1 MSDLSDIE
9 SIAIVG
15 MSLRVPGAR
24 TVAEFWHNVLH
35 GVESITRFSDEQLR
49 DAGVA
54 DATLRRPDYVKASAV
69 LEGIED
75 FDAGFFGFTPA
86 EAAMLDPQHRL
97 FMECAWEALEDAAHD
112 PFRSSVSIGIYG
124 GCFMNKYLPLNL
136 YTNAD
141 FLQSP
146 SAYFARNY
154 NDKDFLAGRVAY
166 VMNLRGPAV
175 TVQTACSTSLVA
187 THLAAQA
194 LLAHDCDMALV
205 GGAAINLPH
214 HTGYLAMEGTM
225 FSPSGRC
232 RPFDA
237 ASDGTLF
244 GSGAAFVVLRRLS
257 DALADGDHVRA
268 VIRGTAVNND
278 GVDKVSFTAPN
289 AQAQTAVIASAQGVA
304 GVSPDTI
311 GYIEAHGTGTR
322 LGDPIEVSALTDAF
336 RLGTRRNG
344 YCAIGSVKANI
355 GHLDAAAGVVGLIRA
370 TLALQHETIPPQANF
385 ESPNPQLNLA
395 QTPFYVPRQA
405 VPWPCGATPRRAGA
419 SSFGVGGTNAHV
431 VLEEAPARPRTS
443 ASSSA
448 ERPQLLPV
456 SARSEPALRAA
467 AYRLAKHLEANDAS
481 PLDSVASTLAEG
493 RREFPMRGFVV
504 ADSTQQAAAALRAI
518 PPVGALRADG
528 KPQVVFMFPGVGTQ
542 YPDMALELYDTHPVF
557 REQVDACAEAVRGKL
572 HVGLHRYLFPS
583 RIDGPPIDAE
593 SVPDALAAVFTV
605 DYALAKLWMSWGIAP
620 AALMGH
626 SLGEYVAACLAGV
639 LSLHDAL
646 DLTVRRG
653 RIFDRIPDGRM
664 MGVVMPA
671 EELQPLLPA
680 TAVWLGAVNAPSLSM
695 VSGRQAELDL
705 LHAAL
710 TARGVACRPLP
721 VRMAS
726 HSALVEPFLAELE
739 DIVRGYRLSAP
750 RLPYLSCVTGSWIRP
765 EQATDP
771 AYWARQLR
779 APVQFMAM
787 VRQACA
793 TPNCVFLE
801 VGPGNTLSTLVGAQ
815 RLTPAPAAVSSLLR
829 QPGPHGDQRSML
841 SAAGRLW
848 QWGAAPDWQA
858 LRGNTQVRRTP
869 LPTYPF
875 QCTRHWV
882 EPGYPVGPG
891 LVPQAAL
898 STAPRAAHRPAV
910 ADVEPTGTS
919 AAPWSP
925 HERLVGDAW
934 KQVLGVPSLELDD
947 DFTSLGGHSLMAAQ
961 VMMQLRSKFSCPLS
975 VTDLYT
981 APSVRG
987 LAALIAD
994 KTSGAPRHGEAAT
1007 ARSLADEVQLDPAIV
1022 ADGLLRPA
1030 EGPPRA
1036 VLLTGATGFLGAY
1049 LLHELLQQ
1057 TRAMVY
1063 CLVRCTDAAEG
1074 ERRLREHLSRQELPL
1089 WSHGRVVVIP
1099 GDLAQPTLGLAPEG
1113 FAALAGQVDAIH
1125 HCGAFVNF
1133 ARPYAALKAANVQ
1146 GTQEVLRLAA
1156 TGRLKP
1162 VHHVSTVFVSM
1173 GAIQARAEQVL
1184 EDEPLS
1190 TPQGHDTGYT
1200 ESKWVAEGLCRL
1212 AMQRGLPVAVYR
1224 PGNILGDTRSGV
1236 CNHDDYITKVLQ
1248 GCAQLGAAPQRQYQL
1263 PVGPVDD
1270 VARTIVALSLDTGN
1284 LGKSHHVI
1292 HPNPLPWDRLFE
1304 ALRTFGHDVPA
1315 MPWQRWCTLLAEQLQ
1330 QGSTN
1335 ALAPLADLL
1344 GAPQDRYMPRFGLD
1358 NAMPARQRA
1367 GLAVPDMGLPYLHRM
1382 LDHLT
1387 RAGLLPVAL
1396 RQPEE
1401 DAQ

>member
-1 MSDLSDIE
+1 MSALSDIE
-9 SIAIVG
+9 PIAIVG

-54 DATLRRPDYVKASAV
+54 ETLLRRPDYVKASAV
-69 LEGIED
+69 LEGIEY
-75 FDAGFFGFTPA
+75 FDAGFFGFSPA

-97 FMECAWEALEDAAHD
+97 FMECAWEALEDAGHD
-112 PFRSSVSIGIYG
+112 PFRSSASIGIYG

-136 YTNAD
+136 YANPD
-141 FLQSP
+141 FLNSP

-187 THLAAQA
+187 THLATQA
-194 LLAHDCDMALV
+194 LLAHDCDIALV

-214 HTGYLAMEGTM
+214 HIGYLAMEGTM

-237 ASDGTLF
+237 SSDGTLF
-244 GSGAAFVVLRRLS
+244 GSGAGFVVLRRLS

-289 AQAQTAVIASAQGVA
+289 AQAQSAVIASAQGVA
-304 GVSPDTI
+304 GISPDTI

-336 RLGTRRNG
+336 RLGTRRSG

-355 GHLDAAAGVVGLIRA
+355 GHLDAAAGVIGLIRA

-405 VPWPCGATPRRAGA
+405 VPWRRGATPRRAGA
-419 SSFGVGGTNAHV
+419 SSLGVGGTNAHV
-431 VLEEAPARPRTS
+431 VLEEAPARPSDR
-443 ASSSA
+443 AAPLA
-448 ERPQLLPV
+448 ERPQLLLL
-456 SARSEPALRAA
+456 SARSEPAIRAA
-467 AYRLAKHLEANDAS
+467 ADRLANHLEADEGLS
-481 PLDSVASTLAEG
+481 LDRVADTLAEG
-493 RREFPMRGFVV
+493 RREFPVRGFIV
-504 ADSTQQAAAALRAI
+504 AAGVQQASAALRAM
-518 PPVGALRADG
+518 PPTGALRADG

-542 YPDMALELYDTHPVF
+542 YPDMALELYDTHAVF
-557 REQVDACAEAVRGKL
+557 REQVDACAEAVHGKL

-583 RIDGPPIDAE
+583 RFDGPPIDAE
-593 SVPDALAAVFTV
+593 SVPDALAAVFAV
-605 DYALAKLWMSWGIAP
+605 DYALAKLWISWGIAP
-620 AALMGH
+620 SALMGH

-653 RIFDRIPDGRM
+653 RIFDRIPEGRM
-664 MGVVMPA
+664 MGVAMPA
-671 EELQPLLPA
+671 EELQPLLP
-680 TAVWLGAVNAPSLSM
+680 TGVSLGAVNAPGLSM
-695 VSGRQAELDL
+695 ASGRQADLDA
-705 LHAAL
+705 LHATL

-726 HSALVEPFLAELE
+726 HSVLVEPFLAELE

-750 RLPYLSCVTGSWIRP
+750 RMPYLSCVTGSWIRH

-787 VRQACA
+787 VREAWA
-793 TPNCVFLE
+793 MPNCVFLE

-815 RLTPAPAAVSSLLR
+815 RLAPVPAVVSSLLR
-829 QPGPHGDQRSML
+829 QPCPHGDQRSML

-848 QWGAAPDWQA
+848 QRGATPDWRA
-858 LRGNTQVRRTP
+858 LRGDGSVQRTS

-875 QCTRHWV
+875 QRSRHWV
-882 EPGYPVGPG
+882 EPSYTVGPG
-891 LVPQAAL
+891 LVPQITQAP
-898 STAPRAAHRPAV
+898 APRTANRLASTL
-910 ADVEPTGTS
+910 VESSDTS
-919 AAPWSP
+919 AEAWSENELAVS
-925 HERLVGDAW
+925 HAW
-934 KQVLGVPSLELDD
+934 KQVLGVASIELDD

-961 VMMQLRSKFSCPLS
+961 VMMQLRSQFSCSLS

-981 APSVRG
+981 APTVRG
-987 LAALIAD
+987 LAALIAG
-994 KTSGAPRHGEAAT
+994 KVGGAPQHGEATNAL
-1007 ARSLADEVQLDPAIV
+1007 SLADEVKLDPAIV
-1022 ADGLLRPA
+1022 ADGLLRA
-1030 EGPPRA
+1030 GDGPPRA

-1049 LLHELLQQ
+1049 LLHELLHQ
-1057 TRAMVY
+1057 TRATVY
-1063 CLVRCTDAAEG
+1063 CLVRSSDAAEG
-1074 ERRLREHLSRQELPL
+1074 ERRLRNRLGHLELPS
-1089 WSHGRVVVIP
+1089 WSPGRVVAVP
-1099 GDLAQPTLGLAPEG
+1099 GDLAMPMLGLSPEG
-1113 FAALAGQVDAIH
+1113 FAALAAQVDAIY
-1125 HCGAFVNF
+1125 HCGAWVNF
-1133 ARPYAALKAANVQ
+1133 ARPYAALKAANVL
-1146 GTQEVLRLAA
+1146 GTQEMLRLAV
-1156 TGRLKP
+1156 TDRLKP
-1162 VHHVSTVFVSM
+1162 VHHVSTVFVAM
-1173 GAIQARAEQVL
+1173 GAIQARAELVL

-1190 TPQGHDTGYT
+1190 LPQGHDTGYT

-1236 CNHDDYITKVLQ
+1236 SNHDDYITKVLQ
-1248 GCAQLGAAPQRQYQL
+1248 GCVQLGAAPRRHYPL

-1270 VARTIVALSLDTGN
+1270 IARTIVALSLDPDN

-1292 HPNPLPWDRLFE
+1292 HPDPMPWDRLFE
-1304 ALRTFGHDVPA
+1304 ALRSFGHEVPA
-1315 MPWQRWCTLLAEQLQ
+1315 MPWLTWCTLLAEQLE

-1344 GAPQDRYMPRFGLD
+1344 GAPQDRQMPRFGLD
-1358 NAMPARQRA
+1358 NAMSARLRA
-1367 GLAVPDMGLPYLHRM
+1367 GLRVPDMGLPYLHRM
-1382 LDHLT
+1382 LEHLT
-1387 RAGLLPVAL
+1387 RAGLLPAAL
-1396 RQPEE
+1396 RQPQE
-1401 DAQ
+1401 DLR

>member
-1 MSDLSDIE
+1 VSAESDVE

-35 GVESITRFSDEQLR
+35 GVESITRFSEDQLR

-69 LEGIED
+69 LEGIEE
-75 FDAGFFGFTPA
+75 FDAGFFGFSPA

-97 FMECAWEALEDAAHD
+97 FMECAWEALEDAGHD
-112 PFRSSVSIGIYG
+112 PFRSSASIGIYG

-136 YTNAD
+136 YTNAN
-141 FLQSP
+141 FLQSS

-166 VMNLRGPAV
+166 LMNLRGPAV

-187 THLAAQA
+187 THLATQA
-194 LLAHDCDMALV
+194 LLAHDCDIALV

-214 HTGYLAMEGTM
+214 HVGYLAMEGTM

-232 RPFDA
+232 RPIDMS
-237 ASDGTLF
+237 SDGTLF
-244 GSGAAFVVLRRLS
+244 GSGAGFVVLRRLS
-257 DALADGDHVRA
+257 DALVDGDQVRA

-336 RLGTRRNG
+336 RLGTRRSG

-405 VPWPCGATPRRAGA
+405 VPWPRGVTPRRAGA

-431 VLEEAPARPRTS
+431 VLEEAPVRPRTGVS
-443 ASSSA
+443 PSA
-448 ERPQLLPV
+448 EQPQLLLL
-456 SARSEPALRAA
+456 SARSEPALRGAA
-467 AYRLAKHLEANDAS
+467 DRLAKHLEADEAP
-481 PLDSVASTLAEG
+481 PLGSVASTLAEG
-493 RREFPMRGFVV
+493 RREFPVRGFVV
-504 ADSTQQAAAALRAI
+504 AANTQQATAALRVI
-518 PPVGALRADG
+518 PPAGALRADG
-528 KPQVVFMFPGVGTQ
+528 KPQVVYMFPGVGTQ
-542 YPDMALELYDTHPVF
+542 YPDMALELYDTQAVF
-557 REQVDACAEAVRGKL
+557 REQVDACADAVLGKL

-583 RIDGPPIDAE
+583 RFDGPPIDAE
-593 SVPDALAAVFTV
+593 SVPDALAAVFAV
-605 DYALAKLWMSWGIAP
+605 DYALAKLWMSWGIIP
-620 AALMGH
+620 SALMGH

-664 MGVVMPA
+664 MGVAMPA

-680 TAVWLGAVNAPSLSM
+680 GVWLGAVNAPGLSM
-695 VSGRQAELDL
+695 VSGRQAGLDL
-705 LHAAL
+705 LHATL

-750 RLPYLSCVTGSWIRP
+750 RLPYLSCVTGNWIRP

-779 APVQFMAM
+779 APVLFMAM

-793 TPNCVFLE
+793 APNCVFLE

-815 RLTPAPAAVSSLLR
+815 RLAPAPTAVSSLLR

-858 LRGNTQVRRTP
+858 LRGAAPLQRTP

-875 QCTRHWV
+875 QRSRHWI

-891 LVPQAAL
+891 LVPQVVLAP
-898 STAPRAAHRPAV
+898 APRAADRPMA
-910 ADVEPTGTS
+910 APVEPAGTS
-919 AAPWSP
+919 TVAWSAD
-925 HERLVGDAW
+925 ERHVGDAW
-934 KQVLGVPSLELDD
+934 KQVLGVASLELDD

-961 VMMQLRSKFSCPLS
+961 VMMQLRSKYACPLS

-981 APSVRG
+981 APTVRG
-987 LAALIAD
+987 LAALIAG
-994 KTSGAPRHGEAAT
+994 KASAPQHGEAAT
-1007 ARSLADEVQLDPAIV
+1007 APSLADEVQLDPAIV
-1022 ADGLLRPA
+1022 ADGLLRRT
-1030 EGPPRA
+1030 EGPPGA

-1057 TRAMVY
+1057 TRATVF
-1063 CLVRCTDAAEG
+1063 CLVRCTDAADG
-1074 ERRLREHLSRQELPL
+1074 EHRLREHLGRLELPS
-1089 WSHGRVVVIP
+1089 WSSGRVVVVR
-1099 GDLAQPTLGLAPEG
+1099 GDLAEPLLGLAPEA
-1113 FAALAGQVDAIH
+1113 FAALAVQVDAVH
-1125 HCGAFVNF
+1125 HCGAWVNF
-1133 ARPYAALKAANVQ
+1133 ARPYATLKAANVL

-1162 VHHVSTVFVSM
+1162 VHHVSTVFVAM
-1173 GAIQARAEQVL
+1173 GAIQARAEQIL

-1190 TPQGHDTGYT
+1190 APQGHDTGYT

-1224 PGNILGDTRSGV
+1224 PGNILGDTRNGV
-1236 CNHDDYITKVLQ
+1236 CNHDDYISKVLQ
-1248 GCAQLGAAPQRQYQL
+1248 GCTQLGAAPRRDYQL

-1270 VARTIVALSLDTGN
+1270 VARTIVALSLDAGN

-1292 HPNPLPWDRLFE
+1292 HPDPLPWDRLFE

-1315 MPWQRWCTLLAEQLQ
+1315 MSWQRWCALLSEQLKQ
-1330 QGSTN
+1330 DSTN

-1344 GAPQDRYMPRFGLD
+1344 GAPQDRHMPRFGLD
-1358 NAMPARQRA
+1358 NAMSARQRA

-1396 RQPEE
+1396 RQTEE
-1401 DAQ
+1401 DAR

>member
-1 MSDLSDIE
+1 MSVLSDIE

-15 MSLRVPGAR
+15 MSLRVPGAS
-24 TVAEFWHNVLH
+24 TVAEFWNNVLN
-35 GVESITRFSDEQLR
+35 GVESITHFSDEQLR
-49 DAGVA
+49 NAGVA
-54 DATLRRPDYVKASAV
+54 ESTLRRPDYVKASAV
-69 LEGIED
+69 LEEVED
-75 FDAGFFGFTPA
+75 FDAEFFGFSPA

-97 FMECAWEALEDAAHD
+97 FMECAWEALEDAGHD
-112 PFRSSVSIGIYG
+112 PFRSSASIGVYG

-166 VMNLRGPAV
+166 LMNLRGPAV

-187 THLAAQA
+187 THLATQA
-194 LLAHDCDMALV
+194 LLAHDCDIALV

-214 HTGYLAMEGTM
+214 HSGYLAMEGTM

-237 ASDGTLF
+237 SSDGTLF
-244 GSGAAFVVLRRLS
+244 GSGAGFVVLRRLG
-257 DALADGDHVRA
+257 DALADGDQVRA

-322 LGDPIEVSALTDAF
+322 LGDPIELSALTDAF

-370 TLALQHETIPPQANF
+370 TLALQNETIPPQANF

-405 VPWPCGATPRRAGA
+405 VPWPRGKIPRRAGA
-419 SSFGVGGTNAHV
+419 SSLGVGGTNAHV
-431 VLEEAPARPRTS
+431 VLEEAPAPAPAS
-443 ASSSA
+443 AA
-448 ERPQLLPV
+448 PAGRPQLLLL
-456 SARSEPALRAA
+456 SARTEPALRATA
-467 AYRLAKHLEANDAS
+467 DRLAKHLEADEEL
-481 PLDSVASTLAEG
+481 PLDRVASTLAHG
-493 RREFPMRGFVV
+493 RREFPVRGFVV
-504 ADSTQQAAAALRAI
+504 ATSAQQAAATLRAI
-518 PPVGALRADG
+518 APSGALHANS

-542 YPDMALELYDTHPVF
+542 YPNMALELYDAHPVF
-557 REQVDACAEAVRGKL
+557 REQVDACAEALRGKL
-572 HVGLHRYLFPS
+572 HVELHRYLFPS
-583 RIDGPPIDAE
+583 RFGGPPIDAE
-593 SVPDALAAVFTV
+593 SVPDALAAVFAV
-605 DYALAKLWMSWGIAP
+605 DYSLAKLWISWGVSP

-664 MGVVMPA
+664 MGVAMSA
-671 EELQPLLPA
+671 EDLQPLLPA
-680 TAVWLGAVNAPSLSM
+680 DVSLGAVNAPGLCM
-695 VSGRQAELDL
+695 VSGRQSDLDL
-705 LHAAL
+705 LHATL
-710 TARGVACRPLP
+710 TARDVACRQLP

-726 HSALVEPFLAELE
+726 HSALVDPYLAELE
-739 DIVRGYRLSAP
+739 GIVRGYQLSAP
-750 RLPYLSCVTGSWIRP
+750 RLPYLSCVTGDWIRP

-787 VRQACA
+787 VRRACA
-793 TPNCVFLE
+793 TPGRVFLE
-801 VGPGNTLSTLVGAQ
+801 VGPGNTLGTLVGAQ
-815 RLTPAPAAVSSLLR
+815 RLTPAPAAVSSLTR
-829 QPGPHGDQRSML
+829 QASPHGDHHSVL

-848 QWGAAPDWQA
+848 QWGASLDWQA
-858 LRGNTQVRRTP
+858 LRGGAPVQRTP
-869 LPTYPF
+869 LPTYPY
-875 QCTRHWV
+875 QRRRYWI

-891 LVPQAAL
+891 LAPQVAQAPTPR
-898 STAPRAAHRPAV
+898 STVDRPALAPVESICTSPV
-910 ADVEPTGTS
+910 A
-919 AAPWSP
+919 WSEQ
-925 HERLVGDAW
+925 ERIVGDAW
-934 KQVLGVPSLELDD
+934 KQVLGVATLGLDD

-961 VMMQLRSKFSCPLS
+961 VMMQLRLQFTCHMS

-981 APSVRG
+981 TPTVRG
-987 LAALIAD
+987 LAALIAK
-994 KTSGAPRHGEAAT
+994 KTGGAPRNGAKLNAP
-1007 ARSLADEVQLDPAIV
+1007 SLADEVQLDPSIV
-1022 ADGLLRPA
+1022 ADGLHQPA
-1030 EGPPRA
+1030 EGPPGV

-1049 LLHELLQQ
+1049 LLQELLQQ
-1057 TRAMVY
+1057 TGATVH
-1063 CLVRCTDAAEG
+1063 CLVRSGDAAEG
-1074 ERRLREHLSRQELPL
+1074 ERRLREHLDLLGLPS
-1089 WSHGRVVVIP
+1089 WNPGRVVVVS
-1099 GDLAQPTLGLAPEG
+1099 GDLARPMFGLDPES
-1113 FAALAGQVDAIH
+1113 FAALSAQIDVIH
-1125 HCGAFVNF
+1125 HCGAWVNF
-1133 ARPYAALKAANVQ
+1133 ARPYAVLKGANVE

-1162 VHHVSTVFVSM
+1162 VHHVSTVFVAM
-1173 GAIQARAEQVL
+1173 GAIQAGAELVL

-1190 TPQGHDTGYT
+1190 VPHGHDTGYT

-1270 VARTIVALSLDTGN
+1270 VARTIVALSLDARN

-1292 HPNPLPWDRLFE
+1292 HPDPLPWDSLFE
-1304 ALRTFGHDVPA
+1304 ALRSFGHDVPA
-1315 MPWQRWCTLLAEQLQ
+1315 MPWQQWCALLAEQLK

-1344 GAPQDRYMPRFGLD
+1344 GAPQDRHMPRFGLD

-1367 GLAVPDMGLPYLHRM
+1367 GLAVPDMGQPYLHRM
-1382 LDHLT
+1382 LGHLT
-1387 RAGLLPVAL
+1387 RAGLLPVVQG
-1396 RQPEE
+1396 QPQER
-1401 DAQ
+1401 AR